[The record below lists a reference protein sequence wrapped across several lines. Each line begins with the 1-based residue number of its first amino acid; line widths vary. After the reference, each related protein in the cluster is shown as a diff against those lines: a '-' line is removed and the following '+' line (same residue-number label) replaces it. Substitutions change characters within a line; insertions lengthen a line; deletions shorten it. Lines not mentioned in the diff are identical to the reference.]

1 MKTQHTKTGDIGKA
15 GLRREFIAVSAYIN
29 KEERFQISN
38 LTWQLKKQEKK
49 QTKPKTSRRKEIL
62 KVRAEIN

>member
-1 MKTQHTKTGDIGKA
+1 MKTQHTKTEDIRKA

-49 QTKPKTSRRKEIL
+49 QTKPKL
-62 KVRAEIN
+62 AEEKKY